1 MFKKRIMV
9 LFIFT
14 ILTLA
19 VLASPV
25 QVWSPQ
31 SIEWN
36 KIIQELTDTYFTPA
50 TKIPVQVQS
59 IPWSG
64 FEQKYLLAAASGDV
78 PEVGITGSLGPADLG
93 IRGAAVDLS
102 KYGKEYQ
109 ALRSQMY
116 PGLMRSFEFMGT
128 NFGLPMQMVIYP
140 MVYRADVLQ
149 ELGLNVPKTWND
161 LYTILPKLQANK
173 KNFYTAF
180 AFKEGQAEVVYAD
193 VSMFIWQHGGDWY
206 TSDRKRSGLDSPQAI
221 KGFTEF
227 AELFTKRGIPK
238 AAESFMGF
246 KQGELPLMLTSMWQY
261 ANIETAAPELKGKWG
276 LALVPGTKQ
285 ADGSINHAAYIGGMT
300 FALFKDAKRVDDGFL
315 WLKWFLSPD
324 IQGQM
329 AQRVAKEVVGS
340 IFIPANVNAVNA
352 MQIPADHIKVVLE
365 QAKASIAPAYAL
377 APESVTQRFINFAA
391 YEAAVEGKDPAAA
404 IKKAARDMTSELEK
418 KQKEYARYISKLQK

>member
-1 MFKKRIMV
+1 MFCKHLATFLIV
-9 LFIFT
+9 ASLVF
-14 ILTLA
+14 A

-31 SIEWN
+31 SLEWD
-36 KIIQELTDTYFTPA
+36 KIIQELTDTYFTPL

-59 IPWSG
+59 IPWNG

-102 KYGKEYQ
+102 KYGQEYQ
-109 ALRSQMY
+109 SLRSQMY

-128 NFGLPMQMVIYP
+128 NFGLPMHMAIYP
-140 MVYRADVLQ
+140 MIYRADILQ
-149 ELGLNVPKTWND
+149 ELGLNVPKTWSD
-161 LYTILPKLQANK
+161 LYTILPKMQANK

-193 VSMFIWQHGGDWY
+193 VSMFIWQHGANWY
-206 TSDRKRSGLDSPQAI
+206 TPDGKRSGLDTPQAI

-261 ANIETAAPELKGKWG
+261 ANIETAAVELKGKWG

-285 ADGSINHAAYIGGMT
+285 ADGSINHAAYLGSMT

-315 WLKWFLSPD
+315 WLKWFLSPE
-324 IQGQM
+324 IQGKM
-329 AQRVAKEVVGS
+329 AQIIPKEIPGS

-352 MQIPADHIKVVLE
+352 MQIPAEHIKVVLE

-377 APESVTQRFINFAA
+377 APESLTQRFINFAA
-391 YEAAVEGKDPAAA
+391 YEAVVEGKNPETA
-404 IKKAARDMTSELEK
+404 IRKAARDMTSELEK
-418 KQKEYARYISKLQK
+418 KQKEYARYISKLRK

>member
-14 ILTLA
+14 LLTLA

-31 SIEWN
+31 SLEWN
-36 KIIQELTDTYFTPA
+36 KIIQELTDAYFTPA

-102 KYGKEYQ
+102 KYGQEYQ
-109 ALRSQMY
+109 KLRNQMY

-149 ELGLNVPKTWND
+149 ELGLNVPKTWSD
-161 LYTILPKLQANK
+161 LYTILPKMQANK

-193 VSMFIWQHGGDWY
+193 VSMFIWQHGADWY
-206 TSDRKRSGLDSPQAI
+206 TPDRKRSGLDTPQAI
-221 KGFTEF
+221 KGFREF

-300 FALFKDAKRVDDGFL
+300 FALFKDAKRVNDGFA

-324 IQGQM
+324 IQGKM
-329 AQRVAKEVVGS
+329 AQRVSKEVVGS

-391 YEAAVEGKDPAAA
+391 YEAVVEGKDPETA
-404 IKKAARDMTSELEK
+404 IRKAARDMTNELEK
-418 KQKEYARYISKLQK
+418 KQKEYARYISKLNK